1 VTLVDD
7 AALSVME
14 RLALLDN
21 TERDALLGDFS
32 LDDLADP
39 ELWLRPDQLDAYHD
53 TTPIVLMLA
62 GRGAGKTRV
71 GASWCHEKAR
81 QMPGSIGHLVGRTVA
96 DVRDVMI
103 QGDSGILATSAPS
116 FTPDYKPSLRS
127 LIWPNGSHAL
137 TFSSE
142 EPSQLR
148 GPQSHWTW
156 VDEMAALNHRPDD
169 SGATAWDH
177 VRIGTR
183 LGHHPQV
190 FATTTPKRIAAI
202 RELVRLART
211 TAGRVS
217 LHGAS
222 TLANRAN
229 LSAEYLRN
237 LFTLYAGTALERQ
250 ELYGEL
256 LDIVEAA
263 LWQPKDIRRG
273 DETFLAGDTISVIG
287 VDPGLTTGGDATG
300 ICTVRA
306 TDQLALT
313 TRRALVV
320 ADWTEDGLQPERW
333 AARVVTAWR
342 TERDLTGNVPI
353 IVAEQNAGGEMVA
366 SVIEAQAGDNALP
379 VALISAKGTKAA
391 RAEPCVMAYRQDR
404 VRHADDFQELVEEQT
419 SWEPPVPGTSRGSG
433 WSPNRLDAVVHALR
447 AVLVDDKPLRRFGRV
462 EAQETSEVLTVPTA
476 TWRRGGS
483 STHGLRLPWRENDDQ

>member
-1 VTLVDD
+1 VTTVVDES
-7 AALSVME
+7 ALSMME
-14 RLALLDN
+14 KVALLDQD
-21 TERDALLGDFS
+21 ERDRLIGDWS
-32 LDDLADP
+32 PDDLADP
-39 ELWLRPDQLDAYHD
+39 ELWLRPDQLRAFHD
-53 TTPIVLMLA
+53 TTPIVLIQA

-71 GASWCHEKAR
+71 GSSWCNQKAKD
-81 QMPGSIGHLVGRTVA
+81 MVGSIGHLVGRTVS

-103 QGDSGILATSAPS
+103 QGESGIIATAPPS
-116 FTPDYKPSLRS
+116 FTPTYVPSLRR
-127 LIWPNGSHAL
+127 LIWPNGTHAL

-156 VDEMAALNHRPDD
+156 VDELAALNHRADN

-183 LGHHPQV
+183 LGAHPQI
-190 FATTTPKRIAAI
+190 FATTTPKRIQAI
-202 RELVRLART
+202 RELDRLART
-211 TAGRVS
+211 TVHRVS

-229 LSAEYLRN
+229 LSPEYLRE
-237 LFTLYAGTALERQ
+237 LFTLYGGTALERQ

-263 LWQPKDIRRG
+263 LWQHGDIRPG
-273 DETFLAGDTISVIG
+273 EPELLEGGTISVIG

-300 ICTVRA
+300 ILTVRA
-306 TDQLALT
+306 TDNLSLT

-320 ADWTEDGLQPERW
+320 ADWTEEGLQPERW
-333 AARVVTAWR
+333 AARVVEAWR
-342 TERDLTGNVPI
+342 VEKELTGNIPI

-366 SVIEAQAGDNALP
+366 AVIEAQAGDNAVP
-379 VALISAKGTKAA
+379 VALIAAKGTKAG
-391 RAEPCVMAYRQDR
+391 RAEPIVMAYRQDR
-404 VRHADDFQELVEEQT
+404 VRHLEQFPELVEELT

-433 WSPNRLDAVVHALR
+433 WSPNRLDALVHGLR
-447 AVLVDDKPLRRFGRV
+447 ALLVDDKPLKRFGTV
-462 EAQETSEVLTVPTA
+462 GVQETSEVFEVPTA
-476 TWRRGGS
+476 AWRRGPTS
-483 STHGLRLPWRENDDQ
+483 SGMRLPWRDNDDF